1 VKLSLLV
8 TLIIAAAMGF
18 AMREPLAA
26 SPSMWLGLG
35 LPYVALSGF
44 ALYQFQKDGTLRDV
58 LRLRGGDFTLG
69 ALIAGLLFGGAY
81 GVRHLL
87 LGPGSSKTIW
97 LFHIALQL
105 GTVRPSPGLLALVAV
120 IGVLEELVW
129 RGLVLTAL
137 TESLGSRR
145 AWPVAALFYA
155 AAHLPTIFT
164 LADPQAGPNPLLA
177 IAALGAGLVW
187 SFAARLFGRL
197 PPLIIS
203 HAFFTYFAVALLLP
217 RFT

>member
-1 VKLSLLV
+1 MKLALLV
-8 TLIIAAAMGF
+8 TVVIAAAMGW

-44 ALYQFQKDGTLRDV
+44 ALFQFQRDGTLRDV
-58 LRLRGGDFTLG
+58 FRFRGGDFTLG
-69 ALIAGLLFGGAY
+69 ALLAGLIFGGAY

-137 TESLGSRR
+137 NDSLGTRR
-145 AWPVAALFYA
+145 AWPIAALFYA
-155 AAHLPTIFT
+155 AAHLPTVFT

-187 SFAARLFGRL
+187 SFAARVFGRL
-197 PPLIIS
+197 PPVIIS
-203 HAFFTYFAVALLLP
+203 HVFFTYFAVATLLP

>member
-1 VKLSLLV
+1 MKLSLLV
-8 TLIIAAAMGF
+8 TVVIAAAMGW
-18 AMREPLAA
+18 AMREPMAA

-35 LPYVALSGF
+35 VPYVALSGF
-44 ALYQFQKDGTLRDV
+44 TLYQFRRDGTLRDV
-58 LRLRGGDFTLG
+58 LRLRGGDFTIG
-69 ALIAGLLFGGAY
+69 ALIAGLLFAGAY

-97 LFHIALQL
+97 LYRIALQL

-137 TESLGSRR
+137 TDSLGSRR

-155 AAHLPTIFT
+155 AAHLPTVLT
-164 LADPQAGPNPLLA
+164 LGDPQSGPNPLLA

-197 PPLIIS
+197 PPVIIS
-203 HAFFTYFAVALLLP
+203 HALFTYFAAALLLP

>member
-1 VKLSLLV
+1 MTRALPIVI
-8 TLIIAAAMGF
+8 LIG
-18 AMREPLAA
+18 
-26 SPSMWLGLG
+26 
-35 LPYVALSGF
+35 
-44 ALYQFQKDGTLRDV
+44 
-58 LRLRGGDFTLG
+58 
-69 ALIAGLLFGGAY
+69 AGLCLAL
-81 GVRHLL
+81 VLLWLWQSLRHLL

-97 LFHIALQL
+97 LYRIALQL

-137 TESLGSRR
+137 TDSVGSRR

-155 AAHLPTIFT
+155 AAHLPTVLT
-164 LADPQAGPNPLLA
+164 LGDPQSGPNPLLA

-187 SFAARLFGRL
+187 GFAARVFGRF
-197 PPLIIS
+197 PRS
-203 HAFFTYFAVALLLP
+203 SFAPFYVLRHSVVAP

>member
-1 VKLSLLV
+1 LKLSLLV
-8 TLIIAAAMGF
+8 TLVVAAAMGL

-44 ALYQFQKDGTLRDV
+44 ALHRFHRDGTLRDV
-58 LRLRGGDFTLG
+58 FRFRGGDFTLG

-87 LGPGSSKTIW
+87 LGPGSSKTVW

-105 GTVRPSPGLLALVAV
+105 GTIRPSPGLLALVAV

-137 TESLGSRR
+137 GDSLGTRR
-145 AWPVAALFYA
+145 AWPVAALLYA
-155 AAHLPTIFT
+155 AAHLPTVFT

-187 SFAARLFGRL
+187 SFAARVFGRL
-197 PPLIIS
+197 PPIIIS